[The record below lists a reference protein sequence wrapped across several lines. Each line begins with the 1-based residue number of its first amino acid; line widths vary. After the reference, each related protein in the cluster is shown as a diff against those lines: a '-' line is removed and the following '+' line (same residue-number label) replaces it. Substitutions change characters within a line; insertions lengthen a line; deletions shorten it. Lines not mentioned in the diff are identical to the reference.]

1 MDLALVA
8 YLAGVVALVVVFIR
22 GVMLT
27 RRKMQP
33 HGWLMMTVALV
44 ALFVAGLFAAFSIGG
59 LVLLVAFGLAGQL
72 LTEVVRARR
81 N

>member
-22 GVMLT
+22 GAMLT
-27 RRKMQP
+27 RRKIQP

-44 ALFVAGLFAAFSIGG
+44 ALFFAGWFAAFTIGG

-81 N
+81 S

>member
-1 MDLALVA
+1 VDLALVA

-27 RRKMQP
+27 RRKVQP
-33 HGWLMMTVALV
+33 HGWLMMTVALL
-44 ALFVAGLFAAFSIGG
+44 ALFFAGWFAAFTIGG
-59 LVLLVAFGLAGQL
+59 LVLLIAFGLAGQA

-81 N
+81 G